1 MSKAEFAT
9 LISVSAGRV
18 SQYLSAGQIHGR
30 AIEGEGRFARIRPD
44 VAIAQL
50 GLTIDPSQGFGAN
63 GKASAASWNRQAD
76 FPRAGRR
83 TGAAAELPLRPLPVE
98 EDEEE
103 DLAEQL
109 ARERL
114 QQQKYKTAQMERQ
127 EKAEAGIYTRTEDVR
142 REIGRT
148 SSEAFKVM
156 EQGLPDLAG
165 ALAEAFNL
173 PQRDIQKTLTRKWR
187 DIREQAAAAF
197 RERRDEE
204 PELIAS
210 HGDDDPPGDEE
221 ADTP

>member
-1 MSKAEFAT
+1 METTPDSMSKAEFAS

-63 GKASAASWNRQAD
+63 GKASTASWNRQAD

-83 TGAAAELPLRPLPVE
+83 TGAAAEVPLRPLPVE
-98 EDEEE
+98 DDEE

-127 EKAEAGIYTRTEDVR
+127 EKAEEGIYTRTEDVR
-142 REIGRT
+142 REIGRA

-165 ALAEAFNL
+165 ALAEVFNL
-173 PQRDIQKTLTRKWR
+173 PQRDILKTLTRKWR
-187 DIREQAAAAF
+187 DIREQAAATF

-204 PELIAS
+204 PELII
-210 HGDDDPPGDEE
+210 EE
-221 ADTP
+221 TDTA

>member
-1 MSKAEFAT
+1 METMQDSMSKAEFAS

-50 GLTIDPSQGFGAN
+50 GLTIDPCQGFGAN
-63 GKASAASWNRQAD
+63 GKASTASCKRQAD

-83 TGAAAELPLRPLPVE
+83 AGAAAELPLRPLPV

-127 EKAEAGIYTRTEDVR
+127 EKAEEGIYTRTEDVR

-156 EQGLPDLAG
+156 EQGIPDLAG
-165 ALAEAFNL
+165 ALAEDFNL

-187 DIREQAAAAF
+187 DIRQKAAEAF
-197 RERRDEE
+197 RVRRDEE
-204 PELIAS
+204 PELTE
-210 HGDDDPPGDEE
+210 EE
-221 ADTP
+221 ADDA